1 VIYDAIED
9 LRAALEGMLSPILEE
24 EVIGSATV
32 KQIFKIKK
40 VGIVAGCQVDRGA
53 IRKNCKVRL
62 YRNDVLIAEDDLSS
76 LQHYA
81 DEVAE
86 VRAGTDCGISLKSY
100 SDIKEGDV
108 LECFVIKEIAQKL
121 S

>member
-1 VIYDAIED
+1 
-9 LRAALEGMLSPILEE
+9 M
-24 EVIGSATV
+24 
-32 KQIFKIKK
+32 
-40 VGIVAGCQVDRGA
+40 AGCQVDRGA